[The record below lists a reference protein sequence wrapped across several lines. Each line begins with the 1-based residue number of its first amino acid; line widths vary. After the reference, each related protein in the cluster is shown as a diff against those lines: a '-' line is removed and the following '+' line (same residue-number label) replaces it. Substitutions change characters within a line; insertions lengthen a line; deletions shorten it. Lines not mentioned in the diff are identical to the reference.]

1 MKYIENIVI
10 NSPLLSPE
18 YMFAS
23 SHENWINVEQN
34 KTYYTEETF
43 LPKIM
48 VDIGIVKS
56 INEIRRN
63 KPDLLMNLDK
73 YDYIEIKGGK
83 RKLFILV
90 GEK

>member
-18 YMFAS
+18 DMFSS
-23 SHENWINVEQN
+23 SHEDWINVEQD

-48 VDIGIVKS
+48 VEIGIVKS
-56 INEIRRN
+56 INEVRRN
-63 KPDLLMNLDK
+63 KPNLLMNLDK
-73 YDYIEIKGGK
+73 PDYIEIK
-83 RKLFILV
+83 
-90 GEK
+90 